1 MFYRLGRGLFEKCV
15 RSRQSRLVFVFVQ
28 ISQENFGC
36 AEKTAF
42 VAQRWCRIALFAAV
56 GLTSALEMRN
66 YVVMAVEYPFYELV
80 SPELMRGLKILKSA
94 ADLK

>member
-1 MFYRLGRGLFEKCV
+1 LPGGRGLFEKCV

-42 VAQRWCRIALFAAV
+42 VAQRWRSIALFAAV
-56 GLTSALEMRN
+56 GLNLRVGDE
-66 YVVMAVEYPFYELV
+66 YYLVMAVEYPPYELV
-80 SPELMRGLKILKSA
+80 SPELMRGLKILKA
-94 ADLK
+94 PADRK